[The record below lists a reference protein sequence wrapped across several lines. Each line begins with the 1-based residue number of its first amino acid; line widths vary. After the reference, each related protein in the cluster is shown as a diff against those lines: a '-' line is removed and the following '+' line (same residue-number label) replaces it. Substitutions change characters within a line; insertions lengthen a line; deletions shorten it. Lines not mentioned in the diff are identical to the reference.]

1 MLRTGILCHGQMGRL
16 VHHPCLF
23 DCNGG
28 SILPHSTSSVR
39 AMSLAINVFLCK
51 TIPGIQYSS
60 TTFFSQKENKFSVHS
75 QSTCRT
81 WYRRRDIGW
90 CATANHTLCH
100 LVSSPRQLRAMRV
113 AHRKQHVHR
122 IRRRT
127 FVYITVVGLSRFLS
141 HAWFLFC
148 PK

>member
-1 MLRTGILCHGQMGRL
+1 MFRPRILCHGQMGRL
-16 VHHPCLF
+16 VHRPCLF

-28 SILPHSTSSVR
+28 SILPHSTSPVR
-39 AMSLAINVFLCK
+39 AMSLAINVLLCK
-51 TIPGIQYSS
+51 TIPGIQYAS
-60 TTFFSQKENKFSVHS
+60 TIFFSQKENESSVHS
-75 QSTCRT
+75 QSTCGTR
-81 WYRRRDIGW
+81 YRRRDIGW
-90 CATANHTLCH
+90 CATADHALCY

-113 AHRKQHVHR
+113 ACRKQHVLR

-127 FVYITVVGLSRFLS
+127 LVYITLVGLSRLLP